1 MSFDGPISFI
11 PHGYCLSWSPILV
24 GLLAGSHLLIGLSY
38 MTIPVAL
45 FFFARRHPELNQKLL
60 FGLFTA
66 FILGCGATHLI
77 ELVNIWIPFYRLD
90 SFVLAGTAL
99 VSVVTAILI
108 WPITRQA
115 TEALHDVLRARR
127 EQASTTDELFE
138 TVMQLKQVNLKLD
151 ESERRFRMSVEY
163 APNGQATVDLNGGW
177 LIVNQSLCK
186 MLGYTEA
193 ELQKK
198 SFQDITHPDDLERD
212 LQHVQDLLSGRQISY
227 RMDKRYFCKSGAI
240 LHAQLDV
247 ALLRSPLGA
256 PLHFIVQI
264 QDISERINARA
275 ANESAERRFRK
286 MIEDVKDYAIINLDI
301 NGLVS
306 SWNEGARKIKG
317 YQAHE
322 IIGRHFSCFH
332 QLEDIANNRPAK
344 ALKLAEE
351 NGHFQEEGLLVRK
364 DGSVFWAN
372 ILITAIHDTDG
383 TLLGFSKITRDLTER
398 RHAEEVIAQAN
409 SLREA
414 IMHAAPYSIIATDS
428 DGIITSINPA
438 AEKMLWYTSE
448 ELVGKQSSLIV
459 HDKNEIVGR
468 AKELSAKYKKKIES
482 DFEAFV
488 YEARAGLVEEHEW
501 TYVRKNGTRLP
512 VQLAVSALCDT
523 NQKVIGFLSIAYD
536 ITQRKYREE
545 YTRHVSLHDDL
556 TGLPNRALLK
566 DRINVAIEAAKRNR
580 KKVGVMMLD
589 LDHFKRINDTLG
601 HHVGDELL
609 KVVAERIVKSL
620 RKSDTAARMGGDEFV
635 VVTPDMSDDKSADSI
650 ANTLV
655 KAISAPIQIGVHE
668 LTITPSIGV
677 SCYPDDGE
685 EANTLIKYADAAM
698 YQTKAAGRHGHQHFN
713 AAAQAIVQRKLTMEA
728 DLRLAIAKDHL
739 QVHYQPQVC
748 LKTGKIIGV
757 EALARWVDPV
767 KGMISPD
774 LFIPVAEES
783 GLIIELGNFV
793 LRTAC
798 RDAHV
803 LQQRTGYPMMMAVN
817 LSARQFKQDALI
829 DMMRA
834 VLDETGMDPTMLELE
849 ITEGVMME
857 NDEKTRLRMQS
868 LRDLGISLAVD
879 DFGTGYSSLSYLTQ
893 FPITALKIDRSFVDK
908 MIESER
914 DAAVVQAIIAMAYSL
929 KTKVVA
935 EGVETLEQLEFLQDH
950 VCSAAQGFSLGVPVN
965 VDQFS
970 AQGYKFSKPV
980 SMVELTKRFDEIQA
994 ASTTSVAAS
1003 LRQAV
1008 AHAA

>member
-1 MSFDGPISFI
+1 MLFDSPISFI
-11 PHGYCLSWSPILV
+11 PHGYCLSWSPMLV

-38 MTIPVAL
+38 LSIPVAL

-60 FGLFTA
+60 FTLFTL

-77 ELVNIWIPFYRLD
+77 ELVNIWVPFYRLD
-90 SFVLAGTAL
+90 TFVLAGTAL
-99 VSVVTAILI
+99 VSVVTAVLI

-115 TEALHDVLRARR
+115 TQALHDVFQARR
-127 EQASTTDELFE
+127 EQAITTDELFE

-163 APNGQATVDLNGGW
+163 APNGQATVDLNGRW

-186 MLGYTEA
+186 MLGYGEA
-193 ELQKK
+193 ELLQKT
-198 SFQDITHPDDLERD
+198 FQEITHPDDIERD
-212 LQHVQDLLSGRQISY
+212 LEHVKNLLAGRQVSY
-227 RMDKRYFCKSGAI
+227 RMEKRYFCKSGAI

-264 QDISERINARA
+264 QDISERINATIA
-275 ANESAERRFRK
+275 TENAERRFRR

-306 SWNEGARKIKG
+306 SWNEGARHIKG

-332 QLEDIANNRPAK
+332 QVEDIANNRPNA
-344 ALKLAEE
+344 ALKMAEE
-351 NGHFQEEGLLVRK
+351 NGHFQEEGLRIRK
-364 DGSVFWAN
+364 DGSVFWASV
-372 ILITAIHDTDG
+372 LITAIHDTDG
-383 TLLGFSKITRDLTER
+383 TLLGYSKITRDLTER

-409 SLREA
+409 GLREA
-414 IMHAAPYSIIATDS
+414 IMHAAPCSIIATDP
-428 DGIITSINPA
+428 DGVITSINPA
-438 AEKMLWYTSE
+438 AERMLWYASE
-448 ELVGKQSSLIV
+448 DLVGKQTTMII
-459 HDKNEIVGR
+459 HDEHEVAAR
-468 AKELSAKYKKKIES
+468 SKELSAKYKKKIETG
-482 DFEAFV
+482 FEAFV
-488 YEARAGLVEEHEW
+488 YEAREDVVEEHEW
-501 TYVRKNGTRLP
+501 TYIRKNGSRLS
-512 VQLAVSALCDT
+512 VQLAVSALRDS
-523 NQKVIGFLSIAYD
+523 NQKIIGFLSIAYD

-545 YTRHVSLHDDL
+545 YTRHVALHDDL

-566 DRINVAIEAAKRNR
+566 DRINVAIESAKRNH

-609 KVVAERIVKSL
+609 KVVADRLVKAL

-635 VVTPDMSDDKSADSI
+635 VVTPDMSDDKNADFI

-655 KAISAPIQIGVHE
+655 KAISAPIKIGMHE
-668 LTITPSIGV
+668 LIVTPSIGV
-677 SCYPDDGE
+677 SCFPDDGE

-698 YQTKAAGRHGHQHFN
+698 YQTKASGRHGHQHFN
-713 AAAQAIVQRKLTMEA
+713 AAAQAIVQRKLAMEA
-728 DLRLAIAKDHL
+728 DLRLAIAKNHL
-739 QVHYQPQVC
+739 QVYYQPQVC
-748 LKTGKIIGV
+748 LSTGKIIGV
-757 EALARWVDPV
+757 EALARWIDPV
-767 KGMISPD
+767 KGMISPE

-798 RDAHV
+798 RDARI
-803 LQQRTGYPMMMAVN
+803 LQERVGHPMIMAVN
-817 LSARQFKQDALI
+817 LSARQFRQ
-829 DMMRA
+829 
-834 VLDETGMDPTMLELE
+834 ETLVDTVSSIIAEARMDPAMLELE

-857 NDEKTRLRMQS
+857 NDEKTRSRMQG

-893 FPITALKIDRSFVDK
+893 FPITTLKIDRSFVDK
-908 MIESER
+908 INEGER

-929 KTKVVA
+929 KTKVIA
-935 EGVETLEQLEFLQDH
+935 EGVETVEQLEFLQEH
-950 VCSAAQGFSLGVPVN
+950 TCSAAQGFM
-965 VDQFS
+965 
-970 AQGYKFSKPV
+970 FSKPM
-980 SMVELTKRFDEIQA
+980 SMAELGQAFDQIQKSSTDSVMTSLHKVIARA
-994 ASTTSVAAS
+994 A
-1003 LRQAV
+1003 
-1008 AHAA
+1008 

>member
-1 MSFDGPISFI
+1 MSFASPISFI
-11 PHGYCLSWSPILV
+11 PHGYCLSWSPTLV
-24 GLLAGSHLLIGLSY
+24 GLLAGSHLLIGVSY

-90 SFVLAGTAL
+90 SIVLAGTAM

-115 TEALHDVLRARR
+115 TTALQDVFQARR
-127 EQASTTDELFE
+127 EQAITTDELFE

-163 APNGQATVDLNGGW
+163 APNGQATVDLNGRW

-193 ELQKK
+193 ELSLKT
-198 SFQDITHPDDLERD
+198 FQDITHPDDLERD
-212 LQHVQDLLSGRQISY
+212 MQHVQDLLSGRQISY
-227 RMDKRYFCKSGAI
+227 QMEKRYFCKSGAI
-240 LHAQLDV
+240 LNAQLDV
-247 ALLRSPLGA
+247 ALLRSPVGA

-264 QDISERINARA
+264 QDISVRVNARIA
-275 ANESAERRFRK
+275 TEQAERRFRK
-286 MIEDVKDYAIINLDI
+286 MIEDVKDYSIINLDV
-301 NGLVS
+301 NGRVS
-306 SWNEGARKIKG
+306 SWNEGAYRIKG
-317 YQAHE
+317 FHADE
-322 IIGRHFSCFH
+322 IMGAHFSCFY
-332 QLEDIANNRPAK
+332 QLQDISKNGPSM
-344 ALKLAEE
+344 ALKMAEE
-351 NGHFQEEGLLVRK
+351 HGHFQEEGLRIRK
-364 DGSVFWAN
+364 DGSVFWAS

-383 TLLGFSKITRDLTER
+383 TLIGFSNITRDLTER
-398 RHAEEVIAQAN
+398 RQAEEVIAQAN
-409 SLREA
+409 NLREA
-414 IMHAAPYSIIATDS
+414 IMHAAPYSIIATDPQ
-428 DGIITSINPA
+428 GVITSINPA
-438 AEKMLWYTSE
+438 AERMLWYTSE
-448 ELVGKQSSLIV
+448 DLVGRQTALV
-459 HDKNEIVGR
+459 MHDKNEIAVR
-468 AKELSAKYKKKIES
+468 AKELSAKYRQEIEPG
-482 DFEAFV
+482 FEAFV
-488 YEARAGLVEEHEW
+488 YEARAGVVEEHEW
-501 TYVRKNGTRLP
+501 TYVRKNGSCFP
-512 VQLAVSALCDT
+512 VQLAVSALRDT
-523 NQKVIGFLSIAYD
+523 NQEIIGFLGIAYD

-566 DRINVAIEAAKRNR
+566 DRINVAIEAAKRSR

-589 LDHFKRINDTLG
+589 LDHFKKINDTLG

-609 KVVAERIVKSL
+609 KVVAERIVKNL

-635 VVTPDMSDDKSADSI
+635 VVTPDMSDDKSADLI
-650 ANTLV
+650 AHTLV
-655 KAISAPIQIGVHE
+655 KAISAPIQIGMHE

-677 SCYPDDGE
+677 SCFPDDGE

-713 AAAQAIVQRKLTMEA
+713 AAAQAIVQSKLTMEA
-728 DLRLAIAKDHL
+728 DLRLAIAKNHL

-748 LKTGKIIGV
+748 LKTGRIIGV
-757 EALARWVDPV
+757 EALARWLDPV
-767 KGMISPD
+767 KGMISPE

-798 RDAHV
+798 SDAQI
-803 LQQRTGYPMMMAVN
+803 LQERTGHPMIMAVN
-817 LSARQFKQDALI
+817 LSARQFRQDTLV
-829 DMMRA
+829 DTVQA
-834 VLDETGMDPTMLELE
+834 VLEETGMDPALLELE

-857 NDEKTRLRMQS
+857 NDEKTRVRMQS

-893 FPITALKIDRSFVDK
+893 FPITTLKIDRSFVDK
-908 MIESER
+908 MIDSER

-935 EGVETLEQLEFLQDH
+935 EGVETLEQLEFLQEH
-950 VCSAAQGFSLGVPVN
+950 VCGAAQGFLLGAPVN
-965 VDQFS
+965 IDQFS

-980 SMVELTKRFDEIQA
+980 SMAELAQTFDQIQLG
-994 ASTTSVAAS
+994 STAFVTAS
-1003 LRQAV
+1003 L
-1008 AHAA
+1008 H